1 MGRPTTHERHDPGVT
16 GGAQRSW
23 WSSRR
28 SGRSLLLFPLAV
40 AVAVA
45 VAVALCWGIVIAVFA
60 SIGRLWGPEDEQCTW
75 GEVVGAALGN
85 FVFVFFAAIAVSGIM
100 RIVQNRS
107 S

>member
-1 MGRPTTHERHDPGVT
+1 VHSGH
-16 GGAQRSW
+16 GGHRCG
-23 WSSRR
+23 
-28 SGRSLLLFPLAV
+28 SGRSLLLFPL
-40 AVAVA
+40 A

-60 SIGRLWGPEDEQCTW
+60 SIGRLWGPEDEQGTW